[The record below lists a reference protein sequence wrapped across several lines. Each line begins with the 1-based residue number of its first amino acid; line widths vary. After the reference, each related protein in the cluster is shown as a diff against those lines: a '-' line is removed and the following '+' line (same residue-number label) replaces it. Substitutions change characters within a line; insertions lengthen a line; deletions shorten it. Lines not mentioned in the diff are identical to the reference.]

1 MRLDAAL
8 AQHKIH
14 IITLP
19 SGYSS
24 SSYDREK
31 GSRII
36 SSRAAAAAAAA
47 RRTSARR
54 RCRRALSKSKPA
66 WWSLPHHYYI
76 LGSGS
81 HHSYDYRTNYYP
93 TWNYEWWY
101 VFPVCLA
108 DRASESSTLLEQATQ
123 WTIAF
128 CGQSYVSKT
137 IHAMQCGPFYE

>member
-36 SSRAAAAAAAA
+36 SSRAAAAAAA
-47 RRTSARR
+47 RRTSWRAAAAAARL
-54 RCRRALSKSKPA
+54 AKASQLDGA
-66 WWSLPHHYYI
+66 
-76 LGSGS
+76 
-81 HHSYDYRTNYYP
+81 YP
-93 TWNYEWWY
+93 TTTY
-101 VFPVCLA
+101 
-108 DRASESSTLLEQATQ
+108 
-123 WTIAF
+123 
-128 CGQSYVSKT
+128 
-137 IHAMQCGPFYE
+137 

>member
-24 SSYDREK
+24 SYDREK

-36 SSRAAAAAAAA
+36 SSRAAAA

-54 RCRRALSKSKPA
+54 RRHRALRKSKPA
-66 WWSLPHHYYI
+66 WWSLPHYYI
-76 LGSGS
+76 LGSGSGS

-108 DRASESSTLLEQATQ
+108 DRASESSTPLLEQATQ
-123 WTIAF
+123 WIIAF
-128 CGQSYVSKT
+128 CGQSHVSKT